1 MTRGYAFYEQ
11 DSGISNE
18 VSSRP
23 LSMKSLM
30 TKQPFTLAPN
40 NLARDAITLMQE
52 KEVRHIPIV
61 DPFSGRLEGLVTE
74 ADILRNVLHG
84 KTLTKE
90 ERYHATLDMMLPLK
104 EVMVRAVLTLPPEA
118 TVAEAVTLFLR
129 HKIRCAPVVDDQ
141 ERLLGIVTET
151 DLMRL
156 MEHMVAG

>member
-1 MTRGYAFYEQ
+1 
-11 DSGISNE
+11 
-18 VSSRP
+18 
-23 LSMKSLM
+23 
-30 TKQPFTLAPN
+30 
-40 NLARDAITLMQE
+40 
-52 KEVRHIPIV
+52 
-61 DPFSGRLEGLVTE
+61 
-74 ADILRNVLHG
+74 
-84 KTLTKE
+84 
-90 ERYHATLDMMLPLK
+90 MMLPLK